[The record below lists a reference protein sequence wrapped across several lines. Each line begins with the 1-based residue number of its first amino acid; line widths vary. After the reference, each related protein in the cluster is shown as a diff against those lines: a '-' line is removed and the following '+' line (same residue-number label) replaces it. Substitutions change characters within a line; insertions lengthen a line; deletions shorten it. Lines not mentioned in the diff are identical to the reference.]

1 MSNIGF
7 ISSMEIIGN
16 TIDVFGVLV
25 MIIGIIAAS
34 IRFII
39 RLRYEN
45 LQTSYVTYRQTVG
58 RSILLGLEFLVA
70 GDIIR
75 TVAVAPSPTNVA
87 VLAGIVVI
95 RTFLSFALQLEVEG
109 RWPWQPMPEKPN
121 P

>member
-1 MSNIGF
+1 MGEFHF
-7 ISSMEIIGN
+7 ITSMEMVGNIID
-16 TIDVFGVLV
+16 IFGVFI
-25 MIIGIIAAS
+25 MIVGILGATIWFFILMQREGAAKA
-34 IRFII
+34 
-39 RLRYEN
+39 
-45 LQTSYVTYRQTVG
+45 YVGYRQTVG

-109 RWPWQPMPEKPN
+109 RWPWQPGPEKN
-121 P
+121 